1 MPSGHFSLFYLHG
14 FASGPDSSKG
24 QFFRQRFA
32 ELGYELQLPDLTE
45 GDFENTTLSRQLA
58 LLDRVVGASPAVL
71 IGSSMG
77 AYLAALF
84 AARHPRRVPGV
95 VLLAPAFDLGRYWAA
110 SLGEDV
116 VREWRERGQRQVY
129 HFGEKQIRNLSYRL
143 LEDALQYEGFPDVR
157 QPALVVHGR
166 ADETVDH
173 RLSLRFAEDRSN
185 AEVVLYD
192 SDHQLLN
199 VLDEIWER
207 VRKFTA
213 EIPEASSQGLRFRPF
228 PTKSRRQ

>member
-32 ELGYELQLPDLTE
+32 ELGYELKLPDLTE

-95 VLLAPAFDLGRYWAA
+95 VLLAPAFDLARYWTA
-110 SLGEDV
+110 SLCEDV
-116 VREWRERGQRQVY
+116 MREWRERGQRQVY
-129 HFGEKQIRNLSYRL
+129 HFGEKQVRNLSYRL

-173 RLSLRFAEDRSN
+173 RLSLRFAENRPN

-199 VLDEIWER
+199 VLEEIWER

-213 EIPEASSQGLRFRPF
+213 EIPEASS
-228 PTKSRRQ
+228 

>member
-1 MPSGHFSLFYLHG
+1 LPSGHFSLFYLHG

-95 VLLAPAFDLGRYWAA
+95 VLLAPAFDLGLYWAA

-213 EIPEASSQGLRFRPF
+213 EIPEASS
-228 PTKSRRQ
+228 

>member
-1 MPSGHFSLFYLHG
+1 MASGHFSLFYLHG

-32 ELGYELQLPDLTE
+32 ELGYELKLPDLTE

-213 EIPEASSQGLRFRPF
+213 EIPEASS
-228 PTKSRRQ
+228 

>member
-32 ELGYELQLPDLTE
+32 ELGYELQLPDLPE
-45 GDFENTTLSRQLA
+45 GHFENTTLSRQLA

-192 SDHQLLN
+192 SDRQLLN

-213 EIPEASSQGLRFRPF
+213 EIPEASS
-228 PTKSRRQ
+228 

>member
-32 ELGYELQLPDLTE
+32 ELGYELKLPDLTE

-95 VLLAPAFDLGRYWAA
+95 VLLAPAFDLARYWTA

-129 HFGEKQIRNLSYRL
+129 HFGEKQVRNLSYRL

-166 ADETVDH
+166 ADETADH
-173 RLSLRFAEDRSN
+173 RLSLRFAEGRPN

-192 SDHQLLN
+192 SDHQLLH
-199 VLDEIWER
+199 VLEEIWER

-213 EIPEASSQGLRFRPF
+213 KIPGASS
-228 PTKSRRQ
+228 

>member
-143 LEDALQYEGFPDVR
+143 LEDALQYAGFPDVR

-213 EIPEASSQGLRFRPF
+213 EIPEASS
-228 PTKSRRQ
+228 

>member
-1 MPSGHFSLFYLHG
+1 MNSCLPSGHTSLFYLHG

-32 ELGYELQLPDLTE
+32 ELGYELKLPDLTE
-45 GDFENTTLSRQLA
+45 GDFENTTLARQLV
-58 LLDRVVGASPAVL
+58 LLDRLAGTAPAVL

-84 AARHPRRVPGV
+84 AARHPKRVPGV
-95 VLLAPAFDLGRYWAA
+95 VLLAPAFDLARNWAA

-116 VREWRERGQRQVY
+116 VREWRERRRRQVY
-129 HFGEKQIRNLSYRL
+129 HWGEKQVRNLSYSL
-143 LEDALQYEGFPDVR
+143 MEDALRYEAFPDVR

-173 RLSLRFAEDRSN
+173 RLSVRFAEGRPN

-192 SDHQLLN
+192 SDHQLQN
-199 VLDEIWER
+199 VLEEIWER
-207 VRKFTA
+207 VRQFTA
-213 EIPEASSQGLRFRPF
+213 EIL
-228 PTKSRRQ
+228 

>member
-1 MPSGHFSLFYLHG
+1 LPSGHFSLFYLHG

-32 ELGYELQLPDLTE
+32 ELGYELKLPDLTE

-58 LLDRVVGASPAVL
+58 LLDRLAGTAPAVL

-84 AARHPRRVPGV
+84 AARHPKRVPGV
-95 VLLAPAFDLGRYWAA
+95 VLLAPAFDLARNWAA

-129 HFGEKQIRNLSYRL
+129 HWSEKQVRNLSYSL
-143 LEDALQYEGFPDVR
+143 MEDALQYEAFPDVR
-157 QPALVVHGR
+157 QPALVIHGR

-173 RLSLRFAEDRSN
+173 RLSVRFAEARPN

-199 VLDEIWER
+199 VLEEIWER

-213 EIPEASSQGLRFRPF
+213 EIPGASS
-228 PTKSRRQ
+228 